1 MRYPDLTIS
10 GYDSPPFRPIS
21 REEDAEA
28 MERIRKSGARIL
40 WVGLGAPKQEIWM
53 LEHSPFLPET
63 AMIGVGAAFDF
74 VAGSIPEAPS
84 WVRAAGLEW
93 FHRLIND
100 PRRLWRR
107 YLISNVT
114 FIVFAFIQ
122 ILCDWFRLYGDYKGH
137 RD

>member
-1 MRYPDLTIS
+1 MIS

-28 MERIRKSGARIL
+28 MERIRRSGARIL

-93 FHRLIND
+93 LHRLIND

-122 ILCDWFRLYGDYKGH
+122 ILGDWFRLYGDYKGH